1 MPTDKRRNRPAPAY
15 QEYASDILANR
26 SYRAMTLAER
36 GLWDTIRKECWV
48 NGSVPSSKTELAKY
62 LGLPPDKIN
71 ELFTPNLMKW
81 FKELGSDLVCPELDA
96 YRLVLEGRSQSMSI
110 GGGNGGRKTQ
120 ENRRNKTKATLEARV
135 KPLSRE
141 ETNGDE
147 KKGRE
152 SSKENILSDE
162 DRRWLQEYGDGKPP
176 TTNDYLK
183 QSKGH

>member
-1 MPTDKRRNRPAPAY
+1 MPTDKKRNRPAPAY

-81 FKELGSDLVCPELDA
+81 FKQLGSDLVCPELDA

-120 ENRRNKTKATLEARV
+120 ENRRKASE
-135 KPLSRE
+135 
-141 ETNGDE
+141 
-147 KKGRE
+147 
-152 SSKENILSDE
+152 
-162 DRRWLQEYGDGKPP
+162 
-176 TTNDYLK
+176 
-183 QSKGH
+183 